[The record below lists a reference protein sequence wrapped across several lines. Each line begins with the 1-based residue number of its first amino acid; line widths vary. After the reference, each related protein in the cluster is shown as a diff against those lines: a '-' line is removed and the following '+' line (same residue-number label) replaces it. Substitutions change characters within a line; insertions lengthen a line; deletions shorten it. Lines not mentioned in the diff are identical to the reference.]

1 MRKALLVP
9 AAVLMIAA
17 GAPSMATD
25 QPGTQKAHKDN
36 PTQIH
41 GDQPGTQKAHKDN
54 PTQGPIGGPGTQGH
68 KDNPTQHPGGPVR

>member
-17 GAPSMATD
+17 GAPSMAS
-25 QPGTQKAHKDN
+25 
-36 PTQIH
+36 
-41 GDQPGTQKAHKDN
+41 DQPGTQKAHKDN

-68 KDNPTQHPGGPVR
+68 KDNPSQHPGGPVR